1 MPAAKKKKG
10 SSGAAA
16 AATKTAKTAK
26 KRKSDF
32 KADDS
37 DAKLPKTETVDKV
50 YIYWS
55 V

>member
-16 AATKTAKTAK
+16 ATKTAK
-26 KRKSDF
+26 KRKSDV

-37 DAKLPKTETVDKV
+37 DAKLPKTETADKV
-50 YIYWS
+50 YI
-55 V
+55 